1 MSEPTGSNLNLAN
14 VLTSSRFV
22 LIPLFGFLWWR
33 GQGEQALV
41 VFLIAVLTD
50 ILDGFV
56 ARFFNQFSRLGAI
69 LDPAADKLLLLVGF
83 IVGALVNVI
92 PVWLA
97 VFVIGR
103 DVLVAIGAGLFA
115 WVWRGRH
122 DPEDW
127 RPSRMGKTTM
137 FIQSIAVALA
147 LFVDVFKPAAGR
159 AWLSVILMMTAMMT
173 LTSGVQYVLIGARAL
188 SRKPAAKGAA

>member
-1 MSEPTGSNLNLAN
+1 MTLAN
-14 VLTSSRFV
+14 VFTLARFV
-22 LIPLFGFLWWR
+22 LIPLFGFLWLR

-50 ILDGFV
+50 ILDGFI
-56 ARFFNQFSRLGAI
+56 ARYFHQFSRLGAI
-69 LDPAADKLLLLVGF
+69 LDPAADKVLLLVGYV
-83 IVGALVNVI
+83 VGALVHAI

-103 DVLVAIGAGLFA
+103 DVVVAIGAGLFA

-127 RPSRMGKTTM
+127 SPSRIGKYTM
-137 FIQSIAVALA
+137 FIQSVTVALA
-147 LFVDVFKPAAGR
+147 LLMDVFHPAGGR
-159 AWLSVILMMTAMMT
+159 AWLQVILFMTAMMT
-173 LTSGVQYVLIGARAL
+173 LCSGIQYVLIGLRAL
-188 SRKPAAKGAA
+188 TRGVAAKGAS